1 MSDEDDWEKEVDENT
16 EAKKKEEKNEE
27 EKDKKTDLNKNEIKK
42 KDYEDETEEIIEKK
56 HVSQNKPIVPK
67 EQIDYE
73 KKYNEKNSRIIQDRK
88 EVEEEV
94 KDIKDEQLKI
104 KKRLEIEEVK
114 RIKRAFGVNDV
125 NDDKALEVEKDFV
138 DLAKINVAKIKA
150 AKKPEA
156 YTYTYLYNEIDLLC
170 PDLSSDKINDLKS
183 LITTIFN
190 KKLKEEGGKTN
201 KKKNKPSLKS
211 GKMQNNNEK
220 NGIYNQYGD
229 DIDGDYIEENEE
241 EEEDDFM

>member
-1 MSDEDDWEKEVDENT
+1 MSDWEDEVDEI
-16 EAKKKEEKNEE
+16 EKEKKNEE
-27 EKDKKTDLNKNEIKK
+27 KKDAEKDKKTDSNKETKK
-42 KDYEDETEEIIEKK
+42 NDYEDETEEIIEKK

-73 KKYNEKNSRIIQDRK
+73 KIYNEKNSRVIKDK
-88 EVEEEV
+88 KDADEKV

-104 KKRLEIEEVK
+104 KKRLEIEEIN
-114 RIKRAFGVNDV
+114 RIKRTFGVNDV
-125 NDDKALEVEKDFV
+125 DDDKDLEVEKDFIN
-138 DLAKINVAKIKA
+138 LAKRNVAKLKA

-156 YTYTYLYNEIDLLC
+156 YTYSYLYNEIDLLC

-190 KKLKEEGGKTN
+190 KKLKEEGGKSN
-201 KKKNKPSLKS
+201 KKKNKPTLKS

-220 NGIYNQYGD
+220 NGIYNQYAD
-229 DIDGDYIEENEE
+229 DDGEYIEE
-241 EEEDDFM
+241 EEEEGDDFM

>member
-1 MSDEDDWEKEVDENT
+1 MKL
-16 EAKKKEEKNEE
+16 KKK
-27 EKDKKTDLNKNEIKK
+27 KKTKKKKTLKKIKK
-42 KDYEDETEEIIEKK
+42 QIQIKKQKKNDYEDETEEIIEKK

-73 KKYNEKNSRIIQDRK
+73 KIYNEKNSRVIKDK
-88 EVEEEV
+88 KDADEKV

-104 KKRLEIEEVK
+104 KKRLEIEEIN
-114 RIKRAFGVNDV
+114 RIKRTFGVNDV
-125 NDDKALEVEKDFV
+125 DDDKDLEVEKDFV
-138 DLAKINVAKIKA
+138 NLAKINVAKLKA

-156 YTYTYLYNEIDLLC
+156 YTYSYLYNEIDLLC

-190 KKLKEEGGKTN
+190 KKLKEEGGKSN
-201 KKKNKPSLKS
+201 KKKNKPTLKS

-220 NGIYNQYGD
+220 NGIYNQYAD
-229 DIDGDYIEENEE
+229 DNDGDYIEENEE
-241 EEEDDFM
+241 EDDDDFM